1 MAVVAS
7 GEEPANALGRSP
19 WSLACPRAAGNLLCM
34 CGRLVGQICKG
45 SWSCFGLLLLGQGWG
60 RVTELIGLDSERAA
74 DNSPALPLSLMPS
87 VCVFVAACVQGKRA
101 RTDTMRVVG
110 SVAALLL
117 VASAAV
123 AQGA

>member
-1 MAVVAS
+1 M
-7 GEEPANALGRSP
+7 
-19 WSLACPRAAGNLLCM
+19 LCM
-34 CGRLVGQICKG
+34 CGQLVGQICKG